1 MLAVLYL
8 KDNKNKLKLKLI
20 NTAKTRVPAKKKNL
34 GWINTTKLVKFTETN
49 ANSLKR
55 ILNSNL
61 ISNLNK
67 FETSKKIKDLFMQ
80 SLHEDLLIIE
90 LLIIETWTIKG
101 LDN

>member
-8 KDNKNKLKLKLI
+8 KDNKNKLKLKSI
-20 NTAKTRVPAKKKNL
+20 NTAKTRVPATKIL

-67 FETSKKIKDLFMQ
+67 FETSKKNQRLVHAKFA
-80 SLHEDLLIIE
+80 
-90 LLIIETWTIKG
+90 
-101 LDN
+101 